1 MSRKLLEAK
10 EDLEL
15 SVIRALNGA
24 DLTVEEIDELRSLT
38 TRELMVTCDLDHLM
52 AEKVL
57 NHVQSENLRM
67 NAQNLQ
73 TRIEDYEDAETSMTR
88 TSPVVETKIRSGRQ
102 LNALIQKLNR
112 S

>member
-1 MSRKLLEAK
+1 MSKKLSEAK

-24 DLTVEEIDELRSLT
+24 ELTVEEIDELRSLT
-38 TRELMVTCDLDHLM
+38 TRELMVDYDLDHVL
-52 AEKVL
+52 AEKIL
-57 NHVQSENLRM
+57 NHVKSENLRM

-73 TRIEDYEDAETSMTR
+73 TRIEDYEDEETSATR
-88 TSPVVETKIRSGRQ
+88 TSPITETKVRSTSQ
-102 LNALIQKLNR
+102 LNDLIRRLNR